1 MKITKTRLKQIIKE
15 EIKRV
20 NESPVKGSS
29 GKKKKELSAM
39 FKQGF
44 LDGASGR
51 NDESLRLKDEYV
63 NGHRKGV
70 MYTYNDGKIE
80 LARAELKKYEDE
92 LNENRTSDSI
102 GLERSIDNSRD
113 SLSPKI
119 EKILKSTYIGGYAA
133 DGAPSLWDT
142 IDSVSPGAGEKT
154 IQSLALQLANMQQY
168 K

>member
-51 NDESLRLKDEYV
+51 NDESLRLKDEYI

>member
-1 MKITKTRLKQIIKE
+1 MKITKARLKQIIKE
-15 EIKRV
+15 EMKRV

>member
-1 MKITKTRLKQIIKE
+1 MKITKTRLRQIIKE
-15 EIKRV
+15 EITRV

-39 FKQGF
+39 FKLGF

-51 NDESLRLKDEYV
+51 NDESLRLKAEYRK
-63 NGHRKGV
+63 GHYKGV

-80 LARAELKKYEDE
+80 LARAEIAKYERE
-92 LNENRTSDSI
+92 LNEDRTSDSI
-102 GLERSIDNSRD
+102 GLERSIDNSRE

-119 EKILKSTYIGGYAA
+119 EKIMRSTYIGGYAA

-142 IDSVSPGAGEKT
+142 IESVSPGAGEKT
-154 IQSLALQLANMQQY
+154 LQSLVLQLANMQQY

>member
-1 MKITKTRLKQIIKE
+1 MKITKTQLKQIIKE
-15 EIKRV
+15 EMKRV
-20 NESPVKGSS
+20 NESPIKGSS
-29 GKKKKELSAM
+29 GKKKKELSGM

-51 NDESLRLKDEYV
+51 NDESLLLKAEYRK
-63 NGHRKGV
+63 GHRKGV
-70 MYTYNDGKIE
+70 MYMYNDGKIE
-80 LARAELKKYEDE
+80 LARDELAKYELDE
-92 LNENRTSDSI
+92 DRTSDSI

-119 EKILKSTYIGGYAA
+119 EKIMRSTYIGGYAA

-142 IDSVSPGAGEKT
+142 IESVSPGAGEKT
-154 IQSLALQLANMQQY
+154 LQSLVLQLANMQQY